1 MAFKPKKHSKK
12 KTISGL
18 HPVKLVSEFKKAKS
32 SEVPIYTAIALQL
45 ATRSVTRCIDRDS
58 SRAHM
63 SIALDH
69 IKEKVTGTKNWV
81 GTSAKL
87 IVLPEYLLTSFPQGE
102 TISGWADKAAI
113 DIDGPEYERFGQIA
127 QDNALYL
134 AGNAYESDKFFPGYY
149 FQTSFIVG
157 PSGDV
162 ILRYRRLNSM
172 YSPTPHDVWDKYLDL
187 YGLDG
192 VFPVVDTDI
201 GRLAPIASEEILY
214 PEVAR
219 CFAMRGAEVFVHS
232 SSELSIPSL
241 TNKDAA
247 KVSRA
252 VENMAYVVSCNT
264 AGIHDTGLTDDS
276 ANGGSRIV
284 DYKGQ
289 VIRIAGPGENASATA
304 EIDVTALRRQRRQ
317 TGLGNTLIRQRF
329 EAYAASYAANVFQPA
344 NSLIMKDGSLK
355 KPERKHFV
363 EAQKGVISRLE
374 KKGII

>member
-134 AGNAYESDKFFPGYY
+134 AGNAYESDKFFP
-149 FQTSFIVG
+149 
-157 PSGDV
+157 
-162 ILRYRRLNSM
+162 
-172 YSPTPHDVWDKYLDL
+172 
-187 YGLDG
+187 
-192 VFPVVDTDI
+192 
-201 GRLAPIASEEILY
+201 
-214 PEVAR
+214 
-219 CFAMRGAEVFVHS
+219 
-232 SSELSIPSL
+232 
-241 TNKDAA
+241 
-247 KVSRA
+247 
-252 VENMAYVVSCNT
+252 
-264 AGIHDTGLTDDS
+264 
-276 ANGGSRIV
+276 
-284 DYKGQ
+284 
-289 VIRIAGPGENASATA
+289 
-304 EIDVTALRRQRRQ
+304 VT
-317 TGLGNTLIRQRF
+317 T
-329 EAYAASYAANVFQPA
+329 
-344 NSLIMKDGSLK
+344 
-355 KPERKHFV
+355 
-363 EAQKGVISRLE
+363 SRLRS
-374 KKGII
+374 